1 MRRIRG
7 KGRNPS
13 QLGLPSFISLKNN
26 NLINKSSERAD
37 LKPTKDICNA
47 SLKKTV
53 LLYIIG
59 LCSLHDTKCKLIK
72 FSGEKNQKIHHE
84 KGSNNNRRRNFVINE
99 KMLLYL
105 LLFLLAATPLEPS
118 RGT

>member
-37 LKPTKDICNA
+37 LKPTKDICNT
-47 SLKKTV
+47 SLKKNV

-72 FSGEKNQKIHHE
+72 FSGEKNQKNHNE
-84 KGSNNNRRRNFVINE
+84 KGSINYKRNFVINE

-105 LLFLLAATPLEPS
+105 LSFLY
-118 RGT
+118 